1 MLSSYQ
7 LGAVLCPECRS
18 SKLGSVFL
26 LISNAYKFSSPP
38 LPFELCCLAQPCVLD
53 HSGPNTRIVF
63 FFNFY
68 NKRNPTPSLSLVDL
82 TRNTVLGKVSQHL
95 VHILPSPFRFPQS
108 LPFAFPFSECPKFH
122 FFFGTSFMQSNFSTQ
137 VNWLYIPQILLVVCL
152 DSFLCKG

>member
-1 MLSSYQ
+1 MNVYILASMYFILFFILMLSSYQ
-7 LGAVLCPECRS
+7 LGAFLCPACRS

-53 HSGPNTRIVF
+53 HSGPNTRIIF

-82 TRNTVLGKVSQHL
+82 TGNTVLGKVSQHL

-108 LPFAFPFSECPKFH
+108 LPFAFPFYECPKFH
-122 FFFGTSFMQSNFSTQ
+122 FF
-137 VNWLYIPQILLVVCL
+137 LAPL
-152 DSFLCKG
+152 LCKAILAPR